1 MMSFIAGL
9 AGALPLAA
17 MAGMASVY
25 VRIRRQ
31 STRVERARRDIEAEL
46 RRRCDLVPAV
56 LDSVSSSADEAQH
69 MVQEVA
75 EARVRVTSA
84 DDDHRM
90 AAERAL
96 GGALIGLLA
105 ATDVRAEMQDCARFA
120 WLQDELTRVET
131 HIAHAR
137 QRYNH
142 AVQAYNGMLGSLPTL
157 LRIRPVRLPSYD
169 LLEADPLESRLQHR
183 RR

>member
-17 MAGMASVY
+17 MAGMASAY
-25 VRIRRQ
+25 TRIRRQ
-31 STRVERARRDIEAEL
+31 RTRVECARRDIEAEL

-56 LDSVSSSADEAQH
+56 LDSVGRSAGEEQH

-75 EARVRVTSA
+75 QARVRVTSA

-105 ATDVRAEMQDCARFA
+105 ATDVRAEMQDCPRFA
-120 WLQDELTRVET
+120 SLQDELTRAET
-131 HIAHAR
+131 RIAHAR
-137 QRYNH
+137 QRYND
-142 AVQAYNGMLGSLPTL
+142 AVHAYNRMLRRLPAR
-157 LRIRPVRLPSYD
+157 LRTRPVHLPSYD
-169 LLEADPLESRLQHR
+169 LLDADPLESRLQHR
-183 RR
+183 HP